1 MVATAFLAVGHL
13 TSCSNEISEDDLASQ
28 DQPRVNAYFN
38 YTGAREGTQRDE
50 KADEVLVEMIDR
62 ARSSVHACAYGF
74 SKQNVIDAM
83 VRAHKRGVDVKIA
96 GDAGHMVGADD
107 GFQAAIENEIPIVVG
122 NEGSIMH
129 NKIFIIDGRFTFAGT
144 GNITPTGFERNDNNW
159 VIIDSVPV
167 AQDFEAEFQQMFAG
181 RFSVAKEKVDN
192 GTWYPVGDTEVEIFF
207 SPQEDAM
214 GKIYEEV
221 EAAESNV
228 IFQIFAFTKDELGSD
243 LVQKHRE
250 FMKFNEQAVES
261 GKLPADYRETMSPL
275 DWPYKVIGALDR
287 SQLHGNDQYHEGY
300 RLLANGIPMRLDA
313 NENSRLPGDYQAGG
327 GRLHTKTM
335 ILDYGTPQARVI
347 TGSFNWSSSA
357 TNANDEFLLVL
368 HGERIAERYMETF
381 RELWGHSRG
390 IPGAMCYYMAEREDL
405 SCTSDV
411 EPGDVVLSEVH
422 WDGWNGI
429 LDKSDHNG
437 PINERNEILNDQF
450 VELYNTT
457 DKPIN
462 LSMWTLNI
470 GIGSD
475 EEGDDGFDFVVG
487 FTPGTVIEPGEHF
500 LVLDHNTE
508 VYSERDPQRGT
519 HAFRGADFV
528 LNRANDPRFPR
539 LDLKYGSMYLD
550 LRDASARIIDQA
562 GNGGSPL
569 AGGRLGE
576 EADQVAHSAERL
588 FNSDGTALD
597 GTSPDAWKPCT
608 GGDETNINPEFRD
621 IICATPGMPNSQ

>member
-1 MVATAFLAVGHL
+1 
-13 TSCSNEISEDDLASQ
+13 SQ
-28 DQPRVNAYFN
+28 EQPRVNAYFN

-83 VRAHKRGVDVKIA
+83 VRAHRRGVDVKIA
-96 GDAGHMVGADD
+96 GDAGHMVGGDD
-107 GFQAAIENEIPIVVG
+107 GFEAAIANEIPIVVG

-129 NKIFIIDGRFTFAGT
+129 NKVFIIDGRFTFAGT
-144 GNITPTGFERNDNNW
+144 GNITPTGFDRNNNNW

-167 AQDFEAEFQQMFAG
+167 AQDFEAEFQQMFSG
-181 RFSVAKEKVDN
+181 RFSVAKQKIEN
-192 GTWYPVGDTEVEIFF
+192 GNSYQVGDTRVEVLFA
-207 SPQEDAM
+207 PQEDAM

-221 EAAESNV
+221 REAEANV
-228 IFQIFAFTKDELGSD
+228 VFQIFAFTKDELGSD
-243 LVQKHRE
+243 LVNKHRDFQRANQE
-250 FMKFNEQAVES
+250 LVEA
-261 GKLPADYRETMSPL
+261 GELPADYKETMSPL
-275 DWPYKVIGALDR
+275 DWPNKVVGALDR

-300 RLLANGIPMRLDA
+300 RLLSQGIPMRLDA

-357 TNANDEFLLVL
+357 TNANDEVLLVL
-368 HGERIAERYMETF
+368 HGERIADRYMETF
-381 RELWGHSRG
+381 REIWGHSRG
-390 IPGAMCYYMAEREDL
+390 IPGAMCYFMKEREGRDL
-405 SCTSDV
+405 ACTSDV
-411 EPGDVVLSEVH
+411 EPGDVVISEVH

-429 LDKSDHNG
+429 VEKADHTG
-437 PINERNEILNDQF
+437 AFDERNEITNDQF

-457 DKPIN
+457 DEPIN
-462 LSMWTLNI
+462 LSMWTLNL
-470 GIGSD
+470 GVGP
-475 EEGDDGFDFVVG
+475 EEADDDGFDFIVG
-487 FTPGTVIEPGEHF
+487 FTPGTVIEPGEYF

-539 LDLKYGSMYLD
+539 LDLKYSNMYLD
-550 LRDASARIIDQA
+550 LRDASARVIDQA
-562 GNGGSPL
+562 GDGGAPM
-569 AGGRLGE
+569 AGGRKGE
-576 EADQVAHSAERL
+576 EPNQQALSAERIIRE
-588 FNSDGTALD
+588 DGTVAD
-597 GTSPDAWKPCT
+597 GTSPDGWKACS
-608 GGDETNINPEFRD
+608 GGDETNINPDFRD
-621 IICATPGMPNSQ
+621 IIVATPGMPNSK